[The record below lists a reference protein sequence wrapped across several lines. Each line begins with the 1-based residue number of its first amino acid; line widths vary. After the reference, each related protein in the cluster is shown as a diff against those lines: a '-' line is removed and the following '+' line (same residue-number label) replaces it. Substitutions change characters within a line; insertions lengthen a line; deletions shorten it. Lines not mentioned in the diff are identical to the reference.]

1 MTTTVIAHLPP
12 DQKKRL
18 LVETFDRVY
27 DHENKVMTDE
37 WRKSDWYFVEAGR
50 LCQTYCT
57 DTRRV
62 LISEVPLADDAG

>member
-1 MTTTVIAHLPP
+1 MTTTVLAHIPP

-27 DHENKVMTDE
+27 DHDKQVMTDE
-37 WRKSDWYFVEAGR
+37 WRQVDTRIVDAGQ
-50 LCQTYCT
+50 LMQTYCA

-62 LISEVPLADDAG
+62 LVSEIPLTDA

>member
-1 MTTTVIAHLPP
+1 MTTTVLAHLPP

-27 DHENKVMTDE
+27 DHDKQVMTDE
-37 WRKSDWYFVEAGR
+37 WRQVDTRIVDAGQ
-50 LCQTYCT
+50 LMQTYCT

-62 LISEVPLADDAG
+62 LISEIPLTDA